1 MSAKAISEQTGKEFL
16 YKYICTSAAV
26 QNRFKYANVTA
37 ETDWGRLAQDH
48 PWLLTERLV
57 VKPDQLI
64 KRRGKLGLVGV
75 NLDLQGVKEW
85 LKPRLNVETTCGAP
99 CLKRQVTPRL
109 AAYIGNQIRTRGS
122 VRASAHSAA
131 SSDSRP
137 FRVPKIAKAKGTL
150 KNFLIEPFVAHKQ
163 AEEFYVCIY
172 ATREGDYVLF
182 HHEGGVDVGDVDAK
196 AQKYLVGVGA
206 KLTEDAV
213 KTHLLEHVPAAK
225 KDVLASFVMGLFNL
239 YEDLYFTYL
248 EINPLVVTK
257 DGVYVL
263 DMAAKIDAT
272 ADYLCKAK
280 WGDVEFPPP
289 FGREAYPEEA
299 YIADLDA
306 KSGASLKLTLLN
318 PRGRIWTM
326 VAGGGASVV
335 YSDTI
340 CDLGGVNEL
349 ANYGEYSGAPSE
361 QQTYDYAKTILS
373 LMTREKHNEGKVL
386 IIGGSIA
393 NFTNVAATFKGIVR
407 AIKDY
412 QVPLKEHEVTIF
424 VRRGGPN
431 YQEGLRVM
439 GEVGKTTGIPIHVFG
454 TETHMTAI
462 VGMALGH
469 RPIPN
474 QPPTAAHT
482 ANFLLNS
489 SGSASVECLCDKA
502 WPRVLCWKSQGTGC
516 SVIQVMLYCPIGEN
530 CFTAHSQ
537 HNTMPHKNVLTEKSV
552 QQCYSKFKGKDTVS
566 VVSAEGC
573 LITPATSRTASF
585 SEPKA
590 AHEPTPAKKAK
601 PGVPPAPSYRT
612 PYVPDGTLEG
622 GGKNSALLTTHLNI
636 FVELI
641 LTEQQGSAGGVGVT
655 LFPEV
660 KLNKPDIPSVAFCPS
675 GHHQWFAVDLSN
687 EVRQPSRQENSKA
700 STLFTKHTK
709 AIVWGMQTR
718 AVQGM
723 LDFDYICSREEP
735 SVAALVYPFT
745 GDHKQKFYWGHKEIL
760 IPVYK
765 NMSDAMRKHPEV
777 DVLISFASLR
787 SAFDSTMETM
797 QYPQIHTIAIIAEG
811 IPEAQTRKLIKTAD
825 EKGVTIIGPATVGGI
840 KPGCFKIGNTGGML
854 DNILASKLYRPG
866 SVAYVS
872 RSGGMSNELNNIISR
887 GTDGVFEGVAI
898 GGDRYPGSTFM
909 DHVLRYQDTPG
920 VKMIVVLGE
929 IGGTEEYKICQGIK
943 EGRITKPVVCWCI
956 GTCATM
962 FSSEVQ
968 FGHAGACANQAS
980 ETAVAKN
987 QALREAGAIV
997 PKSFDELGDAIKSVY
1012 DDLVAKGVIVPAQ
1025 EVPPPTVPMDYSWAR
1040 ELGLIRK
1047 PASFMTSICDERGQ
1061 ELIYAGMPITE
1072 VFKEEM
1078 GIGGVLG
1085 LLWFQRR
1092 LPRYACQFI
1101 EMCLMVTADHGPAVS
1116 GAHNTIVC
1124 ARAGKDLISSLTS
1137 GLLTIGDRF
1146 GGALDAAAKQFS
1158 KAFDSSL
1165 LPMEFVNKMKKEGKL
1180 IMGIGHRVKS
1190 INNPDMRVQILKDFV
1205 KQHFPATHLLDY
1217 ALDVEKITTSKA
1229 CAAFGLKPNLILNVD
1244 GFIGVAFVDLLRTC
1258 DGFTRE
1264 EADEYVEI
1272 GALNGIFVLGRSMG
1286 FIGHYLDQ
1294 KRLKQG
1300 LYRHPWDD
1308 ISYVLP
1314 EHMTM

>member
-16 YKYICTSAAV
+16 YKFICTAAAV
-26 QNRFKYANVTA
+26 QNRFKYARVTYD
-37 ETDWGRLAQDH
+37 TDWDRLTQEH
-48 PWLLTERLV
+48 PWLLTEPLV

-75 NLDLQGVKEW
+75 NLNLDQVKSW
-85 LKPRLNVETTCGAP
+85 LKPRLGHETT
-99 CLKRQVTPRL
+99 
-109 AAYIGNQIRTRGS
+109 IGKARG
-122 VRASAHSAA
+122 
-131 SSDSRP
+131 
-137 FRVPKIAKAKGTL
+137 IL

-163 AEEFYVCIY
+163 EEEFYVCIY
-172 ATREGDYVLF
+172 AAREGDYVLF
-182 HHEGGVDVGDVDAK
+182 HHEGGVDVGDVDSK
-196 AQKYLVGVGA
+196 AQKLLVEVGER
-206 KLTEDAV
+206 LTEQDV
-213 KTHLLEHVPAAK
+213 KSRLLVHVAQDK
-225 KDVLASFVMGLFNL
+225 KEVLASFITGLFNL
-239 YEDLYFTYL
+239 YEDLFFTYL

-272 ADYLCKAK
+272 ADYVCKAK
-280 WGDVEFPPP
+280 WGDVDFPPP

-306 KSGASLKLTLLN
+306 KSGASLKLTILN

-340 CDLGGVNEL
+340 CDLGGVDEL

-373 LMTREKHNEGKVL
+373 LMTREKHPDGKIL

-407 AIKDY
+407 AIKDF
-412 QVPLKEHEVTIF
+412 QGPLKEHEVAIF

-482 ANFLLNS
+482 ANFLLNA
-489 SGSASVECLCDKA
+489 SGSS
-502 WPRVLCWKSQGTGC
+502 S
-516 SVIQVMLYCPIGEN
+516 
-530 CFTAHSQ
+530 
-537 HNTMPHKNVLTEKSV
+537 
-552 QQCYSKFKGKDTVS
+552 
-566 VVSAEGC
+566 
-573 LITPATSRTASF
+573 TPAPSRTASF
-585 SEPKA
+585 SESRPDDI
-590 AHEPTPAKKAK
+590 TPAKKSKPAVPNAK
-601 PGVPPAPSYRT
+601 AT
-612 PYVPDGTLEG
+612 
-622 GGKNSALLTTHLNI
+622 
-636 FVELI
+636 
-641 LTEQQGSAGGVGVT
+641 T
-655 LFPEV
+655 LF
-660 KLNKPDIPSVAFCPS
+660 
-675 GHHQWFAVDLSN
+675 
-687 EVRQPSRQENSKA
+687 SR
-700 STLFTKHTK
+700 HTK

-723 LDFDYICSREEP
+723 LDFDYVCSRPEP
-735 SVAALVYPFT
+735 SVAAMVYPFT

-760 IPVYK
+760 IPVFK
-765 NMSDAMRKHPEV
+765 NMGDAMRKHPEV
-777 DVLISFASLR
+777 DVLINFASLR
-787 SAFDSTMETM
+787 SAYDSTVETM
-797 QYPQIHTIAIIAEG
+797 NYPQIHTIAIIAEG
-811 IPEAQTRKLIKTAD
+811 IPEALTRRLIKTAD

-887 GTDGVFEGVAI
+887 TTDGVFEGVAI

-929 IGGTEEYKICQGIK
+929 IGGTEEYKICHGIK
-943 EGRITKPVVCWCI
+943 EGRLTKPIVCWCI

-987 QALREAGAIV
+987 QALKESGVFV
-997 PKSFDELGDAIKSVY
+997 PRSFDELGDVIQSVY
-1012 DDLVAKGVIVPAQ
+1012 EDLVSKGEIVPAE

-1061 ELIYAGMPITE
+1061 ELIYAGMPITD
-1072 VFKEEM
+1072 VFKEDI

-1092 LPRYACQFI
+1092 VPKYASHFI

-1146 GGALDAAAKQFS
+1146 GGALDAAARMFS
-1158 KAFDSSL
+1158 KAFDSGL
-1165 LPMEFVNKMKKEGKL
+1165 IPMEFVNKMKKEGKL

-1190 INNPDMRVQILKDFV
+1190 INNPDMRVQILKDYV
-1205 KQHFPATHLLDY
+1205 KQHFPATPLLDY
-1217 ALDVEKITTSKA
+1217 ALEVEKITTSK
-1229 CAAFGLKPNLILNVD
+1229 KPNLILNVD
-1244 GFIGVAFVDLLRTC
+1244 GLIGVAFVDLLRNC
-1258 DGFTRE
+1258 GSFTRE
-1264 EADEYVEI
+1264 EADEYIEI

>member
-1 MSAKAISEQTGKEFL
+1 MSAKAISEQTGKKFL
-16 YKYICTSAAV
+16 YNNNTLAAV
-26 QNRFKYANVTA
+26 QNRFRYVNVTPA
-37 ETDWGRLAQDH
+37 TDLNLLAHEH
-48 PWLLTERLV
+48 PWLLTEPASEITRPLESHRLV

-64 KRRGKLGLVGV
+64 KRRGKLGLVGI

-85 LKPRLNVETTCGAP
+85 LKGHLMKEITVGR
-99 CLKRQVTPRL
+99 
-109 AAYIGNQIRTRGS
+109 
-122 VRASAHSAA
+122 
-131 SSDSRP
+131 
-137 FRVPKIAKAKGTL
+137 AKGVL
-150 KNFLIEPFVAHKQ
+150 KNFLIEPFVPHTQ
-163 AEEFYVCIY
+163 DEEFYVCIY
-172 ATREGDYVLF
+172 ATREADHVLF
-182 HHEGGVDVGDVDAK
+182 HHEGGVEVGDVDAK
-196 AQKYLVGVGA
+196 AQRLTVAVDD
-206 KLTEDAV
+206 KLSDAQV
-213 KTHLLEHVPAAK
+213 KEQLLTHVPDDK
-225 KDVLASFVMGLFNL
+225 KEYGQVFVVLASFIVGLFNL

-272 ADYLCKAK
+272 ADFICKAK

-318 PRGRIWTM
+318 PQGRIWTM

-340 CDLGGVNEL
+340 CDLGGVDEL

-373 LMTREKHNEGKVL
+373 LMTREKHPEGVKHSPHKEALVLDADVTGKVL

-412 QVPLKEHEVTIF
+412 QGPLKEHEVSIF

-439 GEVGKTTGIPIHVFG
+439 GEV
-454 TETHMTAI
+454 
-462 VGMALGH
+462 VG
-469 RPIPN
+469 
-474 QPPTAAHT
+474 
-482 ANFLLNS
+482 
-489 SGSASVECLCDKA
+489 SGSI
-502 WPRVLCWKSQGTGC
+502 KSFLPA
-516 SVIQVMLYCPIGEN
+516 V
-530 CFTAHSQ
+530 SQ
-537 HNTMPHKNVLTEKSV
+537 
-552 QQCYSKFKGKDTVS
+552 
-566 VVSAEGC
+566 
-573 LITPATSRTASF
+573 TPASSRTASF
-585 SEPKA
+585 SEPKTTNDV
-590 AHEPTPAKKAK
+590 TPPKKSKAGLPPESLHSLLWPLKNVVTDGWKEAQASSVCSGAKA
-601 PGVPPAPSYRT
+601 T
-612 PYVPDGTLEG
+612 
-622 GGKNSALLTTHLNI
+622 
-636 FVELI
+636 
-641 LTEQQGSAGGVGVT
+641 T
-655 LFPEV
+655 LF
-660 KLNKPDIPSVAFCPS
+660 SS
-675 GHHQWFAVDLSN
+675 
-687 EVRQPSRQENSKA
+687 
-700 STLFTKHTK
+700 HTK

-723 LDFDYICSREEP
+723 LDFDYVCSRDQP
-735 SVAALVYPFT
+735 SVAAIVYPFT

-760 IPVYK
+760 VPVYK
-765 NMSDAMRKHPEV
+765 NMADAMKKHPEV
-777 DVLISFASLR
+777 DVMISFASLR
-787 SAFDSTMETM
+787 SAYDSTLEAM
-797 QYPQIHTIAIIAEG
+797 QYPQVHTIAIIAEG
-811 IPEAQTRKLIKTAD
+811 IPEAQTRKLIKIAD

-887 GTDGVFEGVAI
+887 STDGVYEGVAI
-898 GGDRYPGSTFM
+898 GGDRYPGTTFM

-920 VKMIVVLGE
+920 IKMIVVLGE
-929 IGGTEEYKICQGIK
+929 IGGTDEYKICQGIK
-943 EGRITKPVVCWCI
+943 DQVITKPVVCWCI

-968 FGHAGACANQAS
+968 FGHAGACAHQAS

-987 QALREAGAIV
+987 QALRDAGAYV
-997 PKSFDELGDAIKSVY
+997 PKSFDELGDVIKSVY
-1012 DDLVAKGVIVPAQ
+1012 DDLVAEGTIIPAQ

-1061 ELIYAGMPITE
+1061 ELIYAGMAITE

-1158 KAFDSSL
+1158 KAFDSGM
-1165 LPMEFVNKMKKEGKL
+1165 LPMEFVNKMKKDGKL

-1205 KQHFPATHLLDY
+1205 KQHFPSTQLLDY
-1217 ALDVEKITTSKA
+1217 AL
-1229 CAAFGLKPNLILNVD
+1229 
-1244 GFIGVAFVDLLRTC
+1244 
-1258 DGFTRE
+1258 
-1264 EADEYVEI
+1264 
-1272 GALNGIFVLGRSMG
+1272 
-1286 FIGHYLDQ
+1286 
-1294 KRLKQG
+1294 
-1300 LYRHPWDD
+1300 
-1308 ISYVLP
+1308 
-1314 EHMTM
+1314 

>member
-1 MSAKAISEQTGKEFL
+1 MVHAPADKKE
-16 YKYICTSAAV
+16 
-26 QNRFKYANVTA
+26 
-37 ETDWGRLAQDH
+37 
-48 PWLLTERLV
+48 
-57 VKPDQLI
+57 
-64 KRRGKLGLVGV
+64 
-75 NLDLQGVKEW
+75 
-85 LKPRLNVETTCGAP
+85 
-99 CLKRQVTPRL
+99 
-109 AAYIGNQIRTRGS
+109 
-122 VRASAHSAA
+122 
-131 SSDSRP
+131 
-137 FRVPKIAKAKGTL
+137 
-150 KNFLIEPFVAHKQ
+150 
-163 AEEFYVCIY
+163 
-172 ATREGDYVLF
+172 
-182 HHEGGVDVGDVDAK
+182 
-196 AQKYLVGVGA
+196 
-206 KLTEDAV
+206 
-213 KTHLLEHVPAAK
+213 
-225 KDVLASFVMGLFNL
+225 VLASFISGLFNF

-263 DMAAKIDAT
+263 DLAAKVDAT
-272 ADYLCKAK
+272 ADYICKVK
-280 WGDVEFPPP
+280 WGDIDFPPP

-318 PRGRIWTM
+318 PKGRIWTM

-373 LMTREKHNEGKVL
+373 LMTREKHPDGKIL

-407 AIKDY
+407 AIRDY
-412 QVPLKEHEVTIF
+412 QGPLKEHEVTIF

-482 ANFLLNS
+482 ANFLLNA
-489 SGSASVECLCDKA
+489 SGSTS
-502 WPRVLCWKSQGTGC
+502 
-516 SVIQVMLYCPIGEN
+516 
-530 CFTAHSQ
+530 
-537 HNTMPHKNVLTEKSV
+537 
-552 QQCYSKFKGKDTVS
+552 
-566 VVSAEGC
+566 
-573 LITPATSRTASF
+573 TPAPSRTASF
-585 SEPKA
+585 SESRSDDVA
-590 AHEPTPAKKAK
+590 PAKKAK
-601 PGVPPAPSYRT
+601 PAIPPDSVPSSRS
-612 PYVPDGTLEG
+612 LQ
-622 GGKNSALLTTHLNI
+622 GKSP
-636 FVELI
+636 
-641 LTEQQGSAGGVGVT
+641 T
-655 LFPEV
+655 LF
-660 KLNKPDIPSVAFCPS
+660 
-675 GHHQWFAVDLSN
+675 
-687 EVRQPSRQENSKA
+687 SR
-700 STLFTKHTK
+700 HTK

-723 LDFDYICSREEP
+723 LDFDYVCSRDEP
-735 SVAALVYPFT
+735 SVAAMVYPFT

-760 IPVYK
+760 IPVFK
-765 NMSDAMRKHPEV
+765 NMADAMRKHPEV
-777 DVLISFASLR
+777 DVLINFASLR
-787 SAFDSTMETM
+787 SAYDSTIETM
-797 QYPQIHTIAIIAEG
+797 NYAQIRTIAIIAEG
-811 IPEAQTRKLIKTAD
+811 IPEALTRKLIKKA
-825 EKGVTIIGPATVGGI
+825 EQKGVTIIGPATVGGI

-887 GTDGVFEGVAI
+887 TTDGVYEGVAI

-929 IGGTEEYKICQGIK
+929 IGGTEEYKICRGIK
-943 EGRITKPVVCWCI
+943 EGRLTKPVVCWCI

-968 FGHAGACANQAS
+968 FGHAGACANQDS

-987 QALREAGAIV
+987 KALKEAGVFV
-997 PKSFDELGDAIKSVY
+997 PRSFDELGEIIQTVY
-1012 DDLVAKGVIVPAQ
+1012 EDLVAKGVIVPAQ

-1092 LPRYACQFI
+1092 LPKYSCQFI

-1116 GAHNTIVC
+1116 GAHNTIIC
-1124 ARAGKDLISSLTS
+1124 ARAGKDLVSSLTS

-1146 GGALDAAAKQFS
+1146 GGALDAAAKMFS
-1158 KAFDSSL
+1158 KAFDSGII
-1165 LPMEFVNKMKKEGKL
+1165 PMEFVNKMKKEGKL

-1190 INNPDMRVQILKDFV
+1190 INNPDMRVQILKDYV
-1205 KQHFPATHLLDY
+1205 RQHFPATPLLDY
-1217 ALDVEKITTSKA
+1217 ALEVEKITTSK
-1229 CAAFGLKPNLILNVD
+1229 KPNLILNVD
-1244 GFIGVAFVDLLRTC
+1244 GLIGVAFVDMLRNC
-1258 DGFTRE
+1258 GSFTRE
-1264 EADEYVEI
+1264 EADEYIDI

-1314 EHMTM
+1314 EHMSM

>member
-16 YKYICTSAAV
+16 YKYICTTAAV
-26 QNRFKYANVTA
+26 QNRFKYAQVTYD
-37 ETDWGRLAQDH
+37 TDWDRLVQDH
-48 PWLLTERLV
+48 PWLLTEPLV

-75 NLDLQGVKEW
+75 NLNLDQVKSW
-85 LKPRLNVETTCGAP
+85 LKPRLGHETT
-99 CLKRQVTPRL
+99 
-109 AAYIGNQIRTRGS
+109 
-122 VRASAHSAA
+122 
-131 SSDSRP
+131 
-137 FRVPKIAKAKGTL
+137 IAKARGIL
-150 KNFLIEPFVAHKQ
+150 KNFLIEPFVSHKQ
-163 AEEFYVCIY
+163 EEEFYVCIY
-172 ATREGDYVLF
+172 AAREGDYVLF

-196 AQKYLVGVGA
+196 AQKLLVSVGDH
-206 KLTEDAV
+206 LTEQDV
-213 KTHLLEHVPAAK
+213 KNHLLNHVTPDK
-225 KDVLASFVMGLFNL
+225 KEVLASFISGLFNL
-239 YEDLYFTYL
+239 YDNLYFTYL

-280 WGDVEFPPP
+280 WGDVDFPPP

-306 KSGASLKLTLLN
+306 KSGASLKLTILN

-340 CDLGGVNEL
+340 CDLGGVDEL

-373 LMTREKHNEGKVL
+373 LMTREKHLDGKIL

-407 AIKDY
+407 AIKDF
-412 QVPLKEHEVTIF
+412 QGPLKEHEVTIF

-482 ANFLLNS
+482 ANFLLNA
-489 SGSASVECLCDKA
+489 SGSS
-502 WPRVLCWKSQGTGC
+502 S
-516 SVIQVMLYCPIGEN
+516 
-530 CFTAHSQ
+530 
-537 HNTMPHKNVLTEKSV
+537 
-552 QQCYSKFKGKDTVS
+552 
-566 VVSAEGC
+566 
-573 LITPATSRTASF
+573 TPAPSRTASF
-585 SEPKA
+585 SESRQ
-590 AHEPTPAKKAK
+590 EDITPAKKAK
-601 PGVPPAPSYRT
+601 PTVPNAKAT
-612 PYVPDGTLEG
+612 
-622 GGKNSALLTTHLNI
+622 
-636 FVELI
+636 
-641 LTEQQGSAGGVGVT
+641 T
-655 LFPEV
+655 LF
-660 KLNKPDIPSVAFCPS
+660 
-675 GHHQWFAVDLSN
+675 
-687 EVRQPSRQENSKA
+687 SR
-700 STLFTKHTK
+700 HTK

-723 LDFDYICSREEP
+723 LDFDYICSRSEP
-735 SVAALVYPFT
+735 SVAAMVYPFT

-760 IPVYK
+760 IPVFK
-765 NMSDAMRKHPEV
+765 NMADAMRKHPEV
-777 DVLISFASLR
+777 DVLINFASLR
-787 SAFDSTMETM
+787 SAYDSSMETM
-797 QYPQIHTIAIIAEG
+797 NYPQIRTIAIIAEG
-811 IPEAQTRKLIKTAD
+811 IPEALTRRLIKMAD

-887 GTDGVFEGVAI
+887 TTDGVYEGVAI

-909 DHVLRYQDTPG
+909 DHVLRYQDTEG
-920 VKMIVVLGE
+920 VKMIVILGE
-929 IGGTEEYKICQGIK
+929 IGGTEEYKICRGIK
-943 EGRITKPVVCWCI
+943 EGRLTKPVVCWCI

-987 QALREAGAIV
+987 QALKEAGVFV
-997 PKSFDELGDAIKSVY
+997 PRSFDELGDVIQSVY
-1012 DDLVAKGVIVPAQ
+1012 EDLVAKGEIVPAE

-1061 ELIYAGMPITE
+1061 ELIYAGMPITD
-1072 VFKEEM
+1072 VFKEDI

-1092 LPRYACQFI
+1092 VPKYASHFI

-1146 GGALDAAAKQFS
+1146 GGALDAAAKMFS
-1158 KAFDSSL
+1158 KAFDSGL
-1165 LPMEFVNKMKKEGKL
+1165 IPMEFVNKMKKEGKL

-1190 INNPDMRVQILKDFV
+1190 INNPDMRVQILKDYV
-1205 KQHFPATHLLDY
+1205 KQNFPATPLLDY
-1217 ALDVEKITTSKA
+1217 ALEVEKITTSK
-1229 CAAFGLKPNLILNVD
+1229 KPNLILNVD
-1244 GFIGVAFVDLLRTC
+1244 GLIGVAFVDLLRNC
-1258 DGFTRE
+1258 GSFTRE
-1264 EADEYVEI
+1264 EADEYIDI